1 VPFLWSRTLRISF
14 AVGLAWSLARLGA
27 GANHAVSAATST
39 TAIMPHAVTAR
50 GRSFA
55 IATDQHLASA
65 TGARVLRDGGNAV
78 DAAVA
83 IGYALAAT
91 YPAAG
96 NLGGGGFMLIHLK
109 NGTSHF
115 IDFREVAPAAA
126 RADMYLDP
134 DGRPDA
140 ERSTVGALSAG
151 VPGTVAGLEYARTRY
166 GTFSRETLIAPAIAF
181 ADGFTLD
188 AADARVLA
196 ADRELLAR
204 FPSTTSI
211 FMRHGATLP
220 DNTRL
225 RQPDLAR
232 TLRAIAR
239 LGSAGFYRGEV
250 ARRLVASTRA
260 AGGIISLA
268 DLAGYRARE
277 RAALTCTHAGQTIVT
292 APPPSSGGVAI
303 CETLGIIGAAS
314 GGTLRDVKNAQ
325 LEIEAERRAFADR
338 STALG
343 DPGFVR
349 VPVAQLLAGA
359 YLSRERASIVALHAT
374 PSSALAG
381 FRIHEGHN
389 TTNYSVVDAAGN
401 AVDVTY
407 TLNNSFGSGF
417 VAAGTGVLLNDEM
430 DDFTSKPGEP
440 NMFGLVQGEAN
451 AIAPGKRPLS
461 SMSPTIVLDREGRVR
476 LVAGAAGG
484 PRIITATLDIVRAV
498 FDFHEDLAR
507 AVAQPRAH
515 MQWLP
520 DRVFAQSDAF
530 SPRVAKALRKMGYHL
545 QFGRAGSLA
554 NAVGVAADGTM
565 TAAHDPR
572 SATGSAVAL

>member
-1 VPFLWSRTLRISF
+1 M
-14 AVGLAWSLARLGA
+14 AVAA
-27 GANHAVSAATST
+27 HAATAQGKT
-39 TAIMPHAVTAR
+39 
-50 GRSFA
+50 FA
-55 IATDQHLASA
+55 LATDQRLASA
-65 TGARVLRDGGNAV
+65 TGASVLRDGGNAV

-109 NGTSHF
+109 NGTSRF

-126 RADMYLDP
+126 RADMYLDAN
-134 DGRPDA
+134 GRPDA

-151 VPGTVAGLEYARTRY
+151 VPGTVAGLEYARERY
-166 GTFSRETLIAPAIAF
+166 GTRSRQALIAPAIAY

-188 AADARVLA
+188 GADARVLA
-196 ADRELLAR
+196 QDRELLAR
-204 FPSTTSI
+204 FPSTAAI
-211 FMRHGATLP
+211 FMRHGATLTA
-220 DNTRL
+220 NTPL

-232 TLRAIAR
+232 TLRTIAR

-260 AGGIISLA
+260 AGGILSVA
-268 DLAGYRARE
+268 DLAGYRVRE
-277 RAALTCTHAGQTIVT
+277 RSPLTCTHAGQTIVT

-303 CETLGIIGAAS
+303 CETLGIIGETGA
-314 GGTLRDVKNAQ
+314 GTLRDLRNAQ

-349 VPVAQLLAGA
+349 VPVAQLLDRA
-359 YLSRERASIVALHAT
+359 YLSRKRASIVAYRAT
-374 PSSALAG
+374 PSAALSG
-381 FRIHEGHN
+381 FRMHEGHD
-389 TTNYSVVDAAGN
+389 TTNYSVVDGAGN

-407 TLNNSFGSGF
+407 TLNNGFGSGF

-430 DDFTSKPGEP
+430 DDFTSKPGAP
-440 NMFGLVQGEAN
+440 NMFGLVQGVAN

-461 SMSPTIVLDREGRVR
+461 SMSPTIVLDRSGRVR

-484 PRIITATLDIVRAV
+484 PRIITTTLDIVRSV
-498 FDFHEDLAR
+498 FDFHETLAR
-507 AVAQPRAH
+507 AVARPRAH

-520 DRVFAQSDAF
+520 DRVFVERDAF
-530 SPRVAKALRKMGYHL
+530 TPRVADALRSMGYHVQL
-545 QFGRAGSLA
+545 GRAGSLA
-554 NAVGVAADGTM
+554 NAVGVAADGTR

-572 SATGSAVAL
+572 SATGAAIAL